1 LKIHRLSDNI
11 YALGAGTSADCDF
24 QTRILESQLEL
35 LKLNQDRQVRVAT
48 AVRKIQQH
56 LFRFDLSMKSFIEV
70 RNLFFSIRYQGYLG
84 AYLII
89 VGVDITGSHIA
100 TVYPH
105 GSISFLP
112 FIASGS
118 GGYTSLS
125 VIEDRF
131 KPNMTVNFFCF
142 PLNIYF
148 LSFFKEDEAKQLV
161 RDALY
166 ASTTTDLYSG
176 SKINM
181 YVLTK
186 EKLDKFLPYEI
197 VGVRGDK

>member
-1 LKIHRLSDNI
+1 VLQQLLEKFNNI
-11 YALGAGTSADCDF
+11 FSGWIF
-24 QTRILESQLEL
+24 V
-35 LKLNQDRQVRVAT
+35 LNFVLNC
-48 AVRKIQQH
+48 KYIC
-56 LFRFDLSMKSFIEV
+56 
-70 RNLFFSIRYQGYLG
+70 RYQGYIG

-89 VGVDITGSHIA
+89 VGVDVTGSHIA
-100 TVYPH
+100 TVHPH
-105 GSISFLP
+105 GSIAFLP
-112 FIASGS
+112 FVASGS

-131 KPNMTVNFFCF
+131 KENMTVNFILICFVLVKKYFC
-142 PLNIYF
+142 L
-148 LSFFKEDEAKQLV
+148 KEDEAKQLV

-197 VGVRGDK
+197 VGVRSDK